1 MPLKRRLAKA
11 KAKYPPTVQA
21 LLDCEHI
28 EPSQDAR
35 GALLGVYFFHD
46 YELGDEIGRRAM
58 AIVNTWP
65 DDGPGG
71 NRWRP
76 PAEDR

>member
-1 MPLKRRLAKA
+1 MPLKKRVAKG
-11 KAKYPPTVQA
+11 KIGYPPIIQA
-21 LLDCEHI
+21 LLDDERI
-28 EPSQDAR
+28 EPSPEAR
-35 GALLGVYFFHD
+35 GVLLGIYFFHD
-46 YELGDEIGRRAM
+46 FELGQEIEQKAH
-58 AIVNTWP
+58 AIVDTWP

>member
-1 MPLKRRLAKA
+1 MPLKRRTTKV
-11 KAKYPPTVQA
+11 KTQYPPIVQA
-21 LLDCEHI
+21 LLGGEHI
-28 EPSQDAR
+28 EPSQEAR
-35 GALLGVYFFHD
+35 GVLLGIYFFHD
-46 YELGDEIGRRAM
+46 FELGQEIEQKSH
-58 AIVNTWP
+58 AIVDTWP